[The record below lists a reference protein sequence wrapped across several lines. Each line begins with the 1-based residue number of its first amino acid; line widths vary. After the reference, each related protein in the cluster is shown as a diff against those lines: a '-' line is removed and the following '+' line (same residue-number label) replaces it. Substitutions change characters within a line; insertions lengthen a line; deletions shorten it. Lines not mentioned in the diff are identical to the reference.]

1 VEEYVMK
8 TALIPV
14 DGTETAL
21 RAVHRFAALARGVPG
36 VHAILMNVEPDLPL
50 VDRIIGGSPD
60 EVKRFEEPLRDRA
73 DQLLAPAKAELA
85 SAGVRVSTAV
95 EFGDPAAA
103 IVARA
108 KDWKADL
115 IVIGTERHG
124 ALASLRHGS
133 VARKVLQQSD
143 LPVLLVK

>member
-1 VEEYVMK
+1 MK

-14 DGTETAL
+14 DGTDTAL
-21 RAVHRFAALARGVPG
+21 RAVHLFAAFARDVPG
-36 VHAILMNVEPDLPL
+36 VHAILMNVEPELPL

-73 DQLLAPAKAELA
+73 DRLLAPAKAALA
-85 SAGVRVSTAV
+85 RAGVRVSTAV
-95 EFGDPAAA
+95 EFGDPADT
-103 IVARA
+103 ILARA

-115 IVIGTERHG
+115 IVIGTERRG
-124 ALASLRHGS
+124 AIGGLRPGS
-133 VARKVLQQSD
+133 VARKVLHHSD